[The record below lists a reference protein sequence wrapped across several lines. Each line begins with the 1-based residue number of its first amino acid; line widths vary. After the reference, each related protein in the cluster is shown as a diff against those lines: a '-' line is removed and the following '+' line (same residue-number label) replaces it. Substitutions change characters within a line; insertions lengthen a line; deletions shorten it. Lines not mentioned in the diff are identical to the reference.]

1 MSIYGLIIVLQ
12 IQVRHEGKEH
22 RVFLAEYDLDQNFAV
37 VNVYAFLDVHVGLKH
52 VLDISSHGE
61 LLLVALGRGISGKLI
76 ARTVMLSSDLRV
88 SGSCL

>member
-1 MSIYGLIIVLQ
+1 
-12 IQVRHEGKEH
+12 VRHEGNE
-22 RVFLAEYDLDQNFAV
+22 VYEGFLAEYDLDQNFAV